1 MLWSPKSCK
10 NITIY
15 IFTLKRITL
24 GRWVHNQ
31 QRNCSKSSLLWTGT
45 PKAWSGI
52 TISTSL
58 PWSRGRWVTSLL
70 TTCRSPGY
78 SNSSITASVQT
89 HAHTHE
95 HSRYWEFNDT
105 SKLCHQG
112 ANHGVTRSGP
122 GQRMAEQWKRR
133 PNSCKA
139 GDAAWLSAAARS
151 VLFPVVSSSHLTHF
165 AASPLLYK
173 AVISSPLSCSCS

>member
-58 PWSRGRWVTSLL
+58 PCSRGRWVTSLL

-89 HAHTHE
+89 HAHTHTSTHAHTNAVGTE
-95 HSRYWEFNDT
+95 NLMTQVSYATREQTMEWRGQGLGREWQNSGSGDQTVAKPEMLPDSR
-105 SKLCHQG
+105 LLP
-112 ANHGVTRSGP
+112 A
-122 GQRMAEQWKRR
+122 
-133 PNSCKA
+133 
-139 GDAAWLSAAARS
+139 LSFS
-151 VLFPVVSSSHLTHF
+151 PCFP
-165 AASPLLYK
+165 PL
-173 AVISSPLSCSCS
+173 I